1 MIVDLLEKSVHEV
14 VETKKEGIMA
24 IGNDIIYL
32 PNFEKS
38 LTPEFT
44 RKVYSPEELDYILA
58 FSEPVL
64 RYASTFA
71 AKEAV
76 YKCLKQIHPH
86 QTVSWKEIKI
96 LRKKPAAQPEV
107 FIEPS
112 VAYRNYKIA
121 LTISHDND
129 YVWAIA
135 LTSS

>member
-1 MIVDLLEKSVHEV
+1 MIAEQLENSLRELT
-14 VETKKEGIMA
+14 EAKKENILA

-38 LTPEFT
+38 LTPEFIN
-44 RKVYSPEELDYILA
+44 KVFAPEELDYIRA

-76 YKCLKQIHPH
+76 YKCLKKIHPH
-86 QTVSWKEIKI
+86 RTIAWKEIKI
-96 LRKKPAAQPEV
+96 LRKKPAGRPEV
-107 FIEPS
+107 FIQPS
-112 VAYRNYKIA
+112 TGNHKISI
-121 LTISHDND
+121 TISHDKD

-135 LTSS
+135 LVTE